1 MGMPPSER
9 LFEARL
15 RPEVHDDLKNLPT
28 HRLRTIAVL
37 RMQNLVYGLERGRE
51 LFGTAEPDLT
61 GCRRLYF
68 DEIPRLARWRIVYRE
83 LSAPRQGALPII
95 QVLAVGPRAQMD
107 VYERAALRLGII
119 GPEDLT

>member
-1 MGMPPSER
+1 MSPRER
-9 LFEARL
+9 TFDARL

-28 HRLRTIAVL
+28 HRLQKIAIL
-37 RMQNLVYGLERGRE
+37 RIQNLVYGDERGTE
-51 LFGTAEPDLT
+51 LMGTADPDLT

-83 LSAPRQGALPII
+83 LPAARPGALPVI

-107 VYERAALRLGII
+107 VYERAALRLGLLD
-119 GPEDLT
+119 PEDMS